1 MSEIFRRL
9 EGQLPP
15 RHEPTRNSF
24 ATDPKMLRDWI
35 DHLPW
40 ANPTATTRM
49 LLSGLRE
56 MNQLRFDATQRI
68 TALEM
73 LRAPVDRIVG
83 ALEKQTLGDSFPLPP
98 QKQQWGAVAQ
108 DFEREFAIGYT
119 ASLCDLCAP
128 AGAVPFMRG
137 KSVALA
143 LTRAIQHLGAR
154 LYRAYL
160 LYQVPPAGVWRMLHD
175 LFRFGAA
182 VRYDEKTSSDPL
194 IGSVQI
200 SARHAYMHALLLA
213 LSNPYHFTQREN
225 ATMYALT
232 RICAIHCD
240 LRPGPAPT
248 GAVAVHVDSDSSPGY
263 LPEEREIPSD
273 GVWAFR
279 VSGLIRFLDGELG
292 MLPPGSVMAN
302 FRLKG
307 GSPMQID
314 TKLIE
319 RLMHL
324 WGGNA
329 ERQFARLAANHELE
343 TVTGLHDTHYVLCG
357 NVDFDSFLRSTR
369 GAGAISL
376 SEGDTVAAWATS
388 REQTRVFRRIAKV
401 LDQSLG
407 GYRVMWEKTE
417 SMRAKVG
424 EMLALAS
431 SAEDGDVQE
440 WMVGVIRWL
449 RVETSGAME
458 AGVEL
463 LSRRAQ
469 GVGVRSV
476 AGDGTL
482 GPAMRGVMLEPLSFR
497 PTPDGAPA
505 PAHTILAPNLF
516 DHNATEIELTR
527 SADPLMWPPGPTIV
541 TLRQVRVLDH
551 GGGYVQ
557 IALDQPAIA
566 DDSEGGDDV
575 LPAANDDHHAASS
588 ASA

>member
-9 EGQLPP
+9 ESQLPS

-24 ATDPKMLRDWI
+24 ATDPKLLREWI

-56 MNQLRFDATQRI
+56 MNQLRFDPTQRI

-73 LRAPVDRIVG
+73 LRAPVDRIVT

-108 DFEREFAIGYT
+108 DFEREFAVGYT
-119 ASLCDLCAP
+119 ACLYDLCAP

-160 LYQVPPAGVWRMLHD
+160 LYQVPPEGVWRTLHD

-182 VRYDEKTSSDPL
+182 IRHDEKPTPDPL
-194 IGSVQI
+194 LGSI
-200 SARHAYMHALLLA
+200 HMSARHAYMHALLMA

-232 RICAIHCD
+232 RICSIHCD
-240 LRPGPAPT
+240 LRPGQAPP
-248 GAVAVHVDSDSSPGY
+248 GAVAVHVDSDNSPGY
-263 LPEEREIPSD
+263 LPEEREVPSD

-292 MLPPGSVMAN
+292 LLAPGLTVAP

-307 GSPMQID
+307 GSPIQIE

-343 TVTGLHDTHYVLCG
+343 TVTGLHDTHYVLCN
-357 NVDFDSFLRSTR
+357 NVDFEAFLRTTR
-369 GAGAISL
+369 GASAISL
-376 SEGDTVAAWATS
+376 SEGDAVASWAIA
-388 REQTRVFRRIAKV
+388 RNDQTRVSRRIARV

-407 GYRVMWEKTE
+407 GYRVVWEKTE
-417 SMRAKVG
+417 NMRARVG

-431 SAEDGDVQE
+431 SSEDGDAQE
-440 WMVGVIRWL
+440 WMIGVIRWL
-449 RVETSGAME
+449 RCEASGAME

-463 LSRRAQ
+463 LSRRGQ
-469 GVGVRSV
+469 GVGVRSIDG
-476 AGDGTL
+476 AGVL
-482 GPAMRGVMLEPLSFR
+482 GPPMRGVMLEPLAFR
-497 PTPDGAPA
+497 PAPDSDPA
-505 PAHTILAPNLF
+505 AAHTILAPNLF
-516 DHNATEIELTR
+516 DRNATEVELTR
-527 SADPLMWPPGPTIV
+527 AVDPMIWPPGPAVV
-541 TLRQVRVLDH
+541 TLQQVRVLDN

-557 IALDQPAIA
+557 IALDRPAIA
-566 DDSEGGDDV
+566 DEPDA
-575 LPAANDDHHAASS
+575 LPAANDDHHHATS
-588 ASA
+588 ALA